1 MKDEGLKMMKDIL
14 DWLYAIKREMDKNGI
29 TFDEFIDDYEKVIK
43 DLENRSRAT
52 EPLQECSG
60 SIFIFRRQ

>member
-29 TFDEFIDDYEKVIK
+29 TFDKFIDDYEKVIK
-43 DLENRSRAT
+43 DLDNRSHYRNVVA
-52 EPLQECSG
+52 L
-60 SIFIFRRQ
+60 RR

>member
-29 TFDEFIDDYEKVIK
+29 TFDKFIDDYEKVIK
-43 DLENRSRAT
+43 DLENKK
-52 EPLQECSG
+52 
-60 SIFIFRRQ
+60 